1 VVEPGFEVS
10 KQRKGKAVMTTKFC
24 LLHENGMC
32 LKGKCG
38 SKRAGSDLGKGEAW
52 KLPLH
57 LDTGKEQFL
66 LKFDCKNCQMIIES
80 E

>member
-1 VVEPGFEVS
+1 
-10 KQRKGKAVMTTKFC
+10 
-24 LLHENGMC
+24 
-32 LKGKCG
+32 
-38 SKRAGSDLGKGEAW
+38 
-52 KLPLH
+52 LH